1 MDYAMLRYERKVLG
15 THEER
20 RFSPEDGLQLF
31 QLLDNSKSLKSE
43 MANRKCRTRCDNSTT
58 HRPASSSACIA
69 AIRHS
74 EENDGKMSTG
84 CNEALADGDDCEA
97 TIGASSNRSHYN
109 QESMLTNLKARAL
122 ALNDCRH
129 AFDDLHCSFAVSHSR
144 ADAEE
149 PTIDWTEQSSSD
161 GPYDD
166 IYALKCPQVV
176 KTTSKQREDD
186 SDRLFRDV
194 PAKAAKFIILQNPKT
209 TPGLVF
215 TNIIP
220 ITDLFFLLLIFI
232 AKMDPA
238 DYVRLRDT
246 LETVNQIF
254 IQDGCALRVIA
265 YPSGKVELLGIV
277 TEIASGFYDKKRP
290 AEPPV
295 TQSDKQLPGMKR
307 TSTIGRAGPSTS
319 QATPHATHPRPPHI
333 HPDGNKDKA
342 RSPRTKRICRQ

>member
-1 MDYAMLRYERKVLG
+1 MRLM
-15 THEER
+15 R
-20 RFSPEDGLQLF
+20 RSRL
-31 QLLDNSKSLKSE
+31 
-43 MANRKCRTRCDNSTT
+43 
-58 HRPASSSACIA
+58 
-69 AIRHS
+69 
-74 EENDGKMSTG
+74 DGKKPWLTG
-84 CNEALADGDDCEA
+84 MDRGHHGTA
-97 TIGASSNRSHYN
+97 TGVERLPTCLRRLSLQFRD
-109 QESMLTNLKARAL
+109 KRA
-122 ALNDCRH
+122 C
-129 AFDDLHCSFAVSHSR
+129 
-144 ADAEE
+144 AEG
-149 PTIDWTEQSSSD
+149 PMIDWTEQSSSD
-161 GPYDD
+161 CAYDD

-186 SDRLFRDV
+186 SDRLFSIRLDYKEKQVNGRAKVKKYGRKRKSKKDV
-194 PAKAAKFIILQNPKT
+194 PAKAAKSIILQNPKT
-209 TPGLVF
+209 TPGHVF
-215 TNIIP
+215 ANIVR

-238 DYVRLRDT
+238 DYARLRDT

-265 YPSGKVELLGIV
+265 YPTGKVELLGIV
-277 TEIASGFYDKKRP
+277 TEIASGFYDKKRA